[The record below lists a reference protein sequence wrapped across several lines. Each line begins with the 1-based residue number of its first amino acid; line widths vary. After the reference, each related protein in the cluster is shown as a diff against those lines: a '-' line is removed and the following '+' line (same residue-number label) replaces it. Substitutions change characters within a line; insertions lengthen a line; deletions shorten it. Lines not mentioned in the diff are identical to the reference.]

1 MKHVYQ
7 FCLLFCSFI
16 SNLKL
21 FSGQDVATHKEH
33 DIDIRLQKICLYTIA
48 PTGVGFLHGFGL
60 LIVSIRS
67 RAHSHGV
74 GHSEQDIRLYGVG
87 HSE

>member
-33 DIDIRLQKICLYTIA
+33 NIDIRL
-48 PTGVGFLHGFGL
+48 
-60 LIVSIRS
+60 
-67 RAHSHGV
+67 
-74 GHSEQDIRLYGVG
+74 
-87 HSE
+87 